1 MNRRQFIRV
10 VGQSS
15 IAAATVGVSA
25 CAAPGGFPA
34 ASVEAWQG
42 PTTGETEP
50 RRRALAYAITAPNPH
65 NLQPWLVDLSE
76 PNVISLLTDPDR
88 VLPETDPFGR
98 QILIGHGAFLE
109 LMVIAL
115 AEQGFAAQVTLW
127 PQGELAAQ
135 IVGWS
140 NAAGLKRPIARIT
153 LAPGGV
159 KDPLFAQILKRHTP
173 KSDYDPAR
181 SVSAANVDLLL
192 KSVRD
197 GGNNFGVLAA
207 GTAETNRLP
216 ALRLLAEQSAIVE
229 ISTPRTMLESIKLL
243 RVGPE
248 EILANRDGIPI
259 TSSFVR
265 ALSAVGLFDRS
276 TAPAPGS
283 TGYKNALARFEGH
296 SRTAMG
302 FVWLSTP
309 GNTRSQQ
316 IATGRAY
323 VRLQLTGTEIGLGVH
338 PLSQPLQEFAEMKP
352 FVEQAHKLLI
362 GKSAPRTPLDET
374 VQMFCRLGYTP
385 KPIPATP
392 RRPVKVFI
400 QNI

>member
-1 MNRRQFIRV
+1 MNRRNFIRV
-10 VGQSS
+10 IGQSS
-15 IAAATVGVSA
+15 IAAATVSVGA
-25 CAAPGGFPA
+25 CAASGGFPA

-42 PTTGETEP
+42 PTETEP

-76 PNVISLLTDPDR
+76 PNVITLLTDPER

-115 AEQGFAAQVTLW
+115 ASEGLAAQVALW
-127 PQGELAAQ
+127 PQGELSPQ
-135 IVGWS
+135 IANWS
-140 NAAGLKRPIARIT
+140 NQAGLKRPIARIT

-173 KSDYDPAR
+173 KSDFDPTKG
-181 SVSAANVDLLL
+181 VSAASVEKLLTSV
-192 KSVRD
+192 KSGDVS
-197 GGNNFGVLAA
+197 AA
-207 GTAETNRLP
+207 GTADASKLP

-229 ISTPRTMLESIKLL
+229 ISTARTMLESIKLL
-243 RVGPE
+243 RVGPK

-259 TSSFVR
+259 TNTFVR
-265 ALSAVGLFDRS
+265 ALTAVGMFDRT

-283 TGYKNALARFEGH
+283 SGYKNALARFEGH

-302 FVWLSTP
+302 FMWLTTP
-309 GNTRSQQ
+309 GNSRSQQ
-316 IATGRAY
+316 IAAGRAY
-323 VRLQLTGTEIGLGVH
+323 VRLQLMATEIGLGVH

-352 FVEQAHKLLI
+352 FIEQAHQLLI
-362 GKSAPRTPLDET
+362 GKPAPRTPVDET
-374 VQMFCRLGYTP
+374 VQMFCRLGYTREP
-385 KPIPATP
+385 VPATP
-392 RRPVKVFI
+392 RRQLGKFVLTA
-400 QNI
+400 

>member
-1 MNRRQFIRV
+1 MNRRNFIRV

-15 IAAATVGVSA
+15 IAAATVSVGA
-25 CAAPGGFPA
+25 CVLPAGFPA
-34 ASVEAWQG
+34 AAVEAWQG
-42 PTTGETEP
+42 PTAETEP

-76 PNVISLLTDPDR
+76 ANVITVSTDPER

-115 AEQGFAAQVTLW
+115 ASQGFAAQVTLW
-127 PQGELAAQ
+127 PQGELPSK
-135 IVGWS
+135 ISDWS
-140 NAAGLKRPIARIT
+140 NRAGLQRPIARIT
-153 LAPGGV
+153 LVPSGV

-173 KSDYDPAR
+173 KSDYDLAR
-181 SVSAANVDLLL
+181 IVSTASVEKLLAGAKHTGANSAV
-192 KSVRD
+192 
-197 GGNNFGVLAA
+197 FAA
-207 GTAETNRLP
+207 GTADASKLP
-216 ALRLLAEQSAIVE
+216 ALRRLAEQSAIVE

-243 RVGPE
+243 RVGPN
-248 EILANRDGIPI
+248 EILAHRDGIPI
-259 TSSFVR
+259 TSPFVR
-265 ALSAVGLFDRS
+265 ALTAVGLFDRT
-276 TAPAPGS
+276 TAPPPGS

-309 GNTRSQQ
+309 GNSRSHQV
-316 IATGRAY
+316 AAGRAY
-323 VRLQLTGTEIGLGVH
+323 VRLQLTATEIGLGVH

-352 FVEQAHKLLI
+352 FIEQAHQLLI
-362 GKSAPRTPLDET
+362 GKPAPRLPMDET

-385 KPIPATP
+385 EPVPASP
-392 RRPVKVFI
+392 RRALNNFMLTS
-400 QNI
+400 

>member
-1 MNRRQFIRV
+1 MNRRNFIRV
-10 VGQSS
+10 VGQGS
-15 IAAATVGVSA
+15 IAAATVSVSA
-25 CAAPGGFPA
+25 CATSSGFPSA
-34 ASVEAWQG
+34 AVEVWQG
-42 PTTGETEP
+42 PLAETEP

-76 PNVISLLTDPDR
+76 ANVITVLTDPER

-115 AEQGFAAQVTLW
+115 AEQGFASRVTLW

-135 IVGWS
+135 IASWS
-140 NAAGLKRPIARIT
+140 NSAGLKRPIARIT
-153 LAPGGV
+153 LSPGGV
-159 KDPLFAQILKRHTP
+159 KDPLFAHILKRRTP
-173 KSDYDPAR
+173 KSDYDPTR
-181 SVSAANVDLLL
+181 SVSTASVEALLA
-192 KSVRD
+192 SVKNA
-197 GGNNFGVLAA
+197 GGNNSVAAA
-207 GTAETNRLP
+207 GTADAGKLP

-259 TSSFVR
+259 TSPFVR
-265 ALSAVGLFDRS
+265 ALTAAGMFDRS

-283 TGYKNALARFEGH
+283 TGYKNAQARFEGH
-296 SRTAMG
+296 SRTSMG

-309 GNTRSQQ
+309 GNSRSQQ

-323 VRLQLTGTEIGLGVH
+323 VRLQLTATEMGLGVH

-352 FVEQAHKLLI
+352 FVEQAHQLLI
-362 GKSAPRTPLDET
+362 GKSAPRSPQDET
-374 VQMFCRLGYTP
+374 VQMFCRLGYTSQQVQ
-385 KPIPATP
+385 AAP
-392 RRPVKVFI
+392 RRPISKFMVAT
-400 QNI
+400 

>member
-1 MNRRQFIRV
+1 MDRRNFIRL
-10 VGQSS
+10 VGGGSVL
-15 IAAATVGVSA
+15 AATVAAQSG
-25 CAAPGGFPA
+25 CAVLSSGFPPD
-34 ASVEAWQG
+34 SISAWEG
-42 PTTGETEP
+42 PSALDTDP

-65 NLQPWLVDLSE
+65 NLQPWLVDLRE
-76 PNVISLLTDPDR
+76 PNVITVLTDPER

-115 AEQGFAAQVTLW
+115 AEQGLASQVALW

-135 IVGWS
+135 ISGWS
-140 NAAGLKRPIARIT
+140 NQVGLRKPIARIT
-153 LAPGGV
+153 LSPGGV

-173 KSDYDPAR
+173 KSDYDPAL
-181 SVSAANVDLLL
+181 SVSADSVQKLLMGI
-192 KSVRD
+192 KTNAVT
-197 GGNNFGVLAA
+197 AE
-207 GTAETNRLP
+207 GTADAGKLP
-216 ALRLLAEQSAIVE
+216 ALRLLAEQSGIVE

-243 RVGPE
+243 RVGPS

-259 TSSFVR
+259 TNPFVR
-265 ALSAVGLFDRS
+265 ALSAAGMFDRS

-296 SRTAMG
+296 SRTSMG

-309 GNTRSQQ
+309 GNSRSQQ

-323 VRLQLTGTEIGLGVH
+323 VRLQLTATEIGLGVH

-352 FVEQAHKLLI
+352 YIEQAHQLLI
-362 GKSAPRTPLDET
+362 GKPAPRTPLDPT

-385 KPIPATP
+385 APVPATP
-392 RRPVKVFI
+392 RRQLEKFVFVT
-400 QNI
+400 

>member
-1 MNRRQFIRV
+1 MNRRNFIRV

-15 IAAATVGVSA
+15 IAAATVSLGA
-25 CAAPGGFPA
+25 CAASSGFPA
-34 ASVEAWQG
+34 DSVEAWQG
-42 PTTGETEP
+42 PATLETDP

-65 NLQPWLVDLSE
+65 NLQPWLVDLSQ
-76 PNVISLLTDPDR
+76 PNVITVLTDPER

-109 LMVIAL
+109 LLVIVL

-135 IVGWS
+135 ISDWS
-140 NAAGLKRPIARIT
+140 NQAGLKRPIARIT
-153 LAPGGV
+153 LVPSGV

-173 KSDYDPAR
+173 KSDYDPTR
-181 SVSAANVDLLL
+181 SVSAASVEQLLAGV
-192 KSVRD
+192 KSSA
-197 GGNNFGVLAA
+197 VLAA
-207 GTAETNRLP
+207 GTADASKLP
-216 ALRLLAEQSAIVE
+216 ALRLLAEKSAIVE

-243 RVGPE
+243 RVGPA
-248 EILANRDGIPI
+248 EILAKRDGIPI
-259 TSSFVR
+259 TSPFVR
-265 ALSAVGLFDRS
+265 ALSAVGMFDRS
-276 TAPAPGS
+276 TAPLPGS
-283 TGYKNALARFEGH
+283 SGYKNALARFEGH

-309 GNTRSQQ
+309 GNSRSQQ

-323 VRLQLTGTEIGLGVH
+323 VRLQLTATAIGLGVH

-352 FVEQAHKLLI
+352 FVEQAHQLLI
-362 GKSAPRTPLDET
+362 GKPAPRSAEGET

-385 KPIPATP
+385 QPVPAAP
-392 RRPVKVFI
+392 RRQIEKFVVGT
-400 QNI
+400 